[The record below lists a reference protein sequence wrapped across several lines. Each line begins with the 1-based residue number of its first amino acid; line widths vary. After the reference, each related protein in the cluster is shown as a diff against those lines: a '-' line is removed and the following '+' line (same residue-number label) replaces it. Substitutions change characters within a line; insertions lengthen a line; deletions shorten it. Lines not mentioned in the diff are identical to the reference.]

1 MWFKSFAN
9 IYILLQSCNTFLIKV
24 LIFLCFSTLPSMFF
38 LFRMLILRTFV
49 SRNKTNKTMG
59 LGTYWARKDDQTD
72 ELKTVKPWE
81 EEVSNGDKFFP
92 DPHQKEQEDS
102 EKEDSQ

>member
-1 MWFKSFAN
+1 MQHFYKKVFVFCCYFSLFT
-9 IYILLQSCNTFLIKV
+9 LLY
-24 LIFLCFSTLPSMFF
+24 
-38 LFRMLILRTFV
+38 LFRMVLFHTFAY
-49 SRNKTNKTMG
+49 RNKTNKTMG

-92 DPHQKEQEDS
+92 DPRQKEKEEE
-102 EKEDSQ
+102 EKPQ

>member
-1 MWFKSFAN
+1 
-9 IYILLQSCNTFLIKV
+9 
-24 LIFLCFSTLPSMFF
+24 
-38 LFRMLILRTFV
+38 
-49 SRNKTNKTMG
+49 MG

-92 DPHQKEQEDS
+92 DPHQHEQEEE
-102 EKEDSQ
+102 EKPQ

>member
-1 MWFKSFAN
+1 
-9 IYILLQSCNTFLIKV
+9 
-24 LIFLCFSTLPSMFF
+24 
-38 LFRMLILRTFV
+38 
-49 SRNKTNKTMG
+49 MG

-92 DPHQKEQEDS
+92 DPNKKVEETEVEEPQQTLEEREGLTSSTPIKA
-102 EKEDSQ
+102 

>member
-1 MWFKSFAN
+1 MIITSF
-9 IYILLQSCNTFLIKV
+9 S
-24 LIFLCFSTLPSMFF
+24 
-38 LFRMLILRTFV
+38 LRTFAYG
-49 SRNKTNKTMG
+49 NITNKTMG

-92 DPHQKEQEDS
+92 DPHQQEQEEE
-102 EKEDSQ
+102 EKPQQKQEGNLL